1 MSTKTTFKRIAL
13 VTVAALGFGVMS
25 VVPSNAATQADTLT
39 LSAATG
45 TMQTGE
51 TSTATTVSTSALF
64 ADAGDTYTVTAFLTS
79 APAGNTAVPVLT
91 LAETTSAIVASS
103 AANSIAGTAVE
114 IGGGVIG
121 QTAYVSS
128 LAGAAVYAAAKMN
141 VLLSS
146 SAGAPNTA
154 AVKAGT
160 YTVTLAVTVYGGGG
174 VKNST
179 NQVLTITVTTNP
191 LLDTVVS
198 SVKSYMLELTDTT
211 TAEDSVV
218 TASKSLNTDLTPKIA
233 AHIVVTQL
241 NAAAAASTE
250 SITVTVSGPGLLNQ
264 QALDADTTGYA
275 TSGARAISLK
285 KGNVIDVFSDGSS
298 GVSTITLTS
307 AAGKELA
314 KESITFYGSASKI
327 TATVLKSVVGV
338 GAATA
343 SVLLSVTDSSG
354 TQVSNLGTGAFYVTS
369 DKAAA
374 ITGARTQTTV
384 GAYSV
389 TNGTTIN
396 SPGYIVNLSSQ
407 AVAAG
412 TASLTFGTCSA
423 APTSTSTCVDTS
435 NAVSIRV
442 GSTTPASVEVTTDKA
457 SYVPG
462 EKATISVVLKDKDG
476 LVLADGDYTNIFD
489 VDGIYASYSLGNGS
503 DTTETSTVYGFAKG
517 VKTYYVYMPVA
528 EGSVDFDWT
537 TGTNLAAANAGK
549 VGKTI
554 TVSTVSNSGAA
565 ASAAAEEATAAANDA
580 TDAALSAAE
589 AAEAA
594 TAMAQEAVDAVA
606 ELSASVTKLISA
618 LRAQITTLTNLV
630 VKIQKKVKA

>member
-39 LSAATG
+39 LSAATA

-64 ADAGDTYTVTAFLTS
+64 ANAGDTITVTAFLS
-79 APAGNTAVPVLT
+79 KAPAANTAVPTLT
-91 LAETTSAIVASS
+91 LAETTSAVVTTT
-103 AANSIAGTAVE
+103 AAESVAGTPVVAV
-114 IGGGVIG
+114 GGVIG
-121 QTAYVSS
+121 QTAYVVNS
-128 LAGAAVYAAAKMN
+128 AASAAYAAAKFN
-141 VLLSS
+141 VLIA
-146 SAGAPNTA
+146 SAADATVAG
-154 AVKAGT
+154 VKAGT
-160 YTVTLAVTVYGGGG
+160 YEITFAVTVAGGGG

-179 NQVLTITVTTNP
+179 NQVLTVTVTTNP
-191 LLDTVVS
+191 ALDTVAS
-198 SVKSYMLELTDTT
+198 SVTSYILGLTDTT
-211 TAEDSVV
+211 TAEDAVL
-218 TASKSLNTDLTPKIA
+218 TASKAVNTDLTPKIA
-233 AHIVVTQL
+233 AHIIVTQK
-241 NAAAAASTE
+241 NAAGQASNE
-250 SITVTVSGPGLLNQ
+250 SITVTVTGPGILGQ
-264 QALDADTTGYA
+264 QPLDAATTNYVA
-275 TSGARAISLK
+275 SGRAISLK
-285 KGNVIDVFSDGSS
+285 NGNVIDVFSDGSS

-314 KESITFYGSASKI
+314 KETITFYGSATKI
-327 TATVLKSVVGV
+327 TATVLKSVIGV
-338 GAATA
+338 GAGTN
-343 SVLLSVTDSSG
+343 SVLLSATDASG
-354 TQVSNLGTGAFYVTS
+354 TQVSDFGTGAFYVTS
-369 DKAAA
+369 DKTTSIA
-374 ITGARTQTTV
+374 GARTQTTV
-384 GAYSV
+384 AAYSA

-396 SPGYIVNLSSQ
+396 SPGYIVNLSAQ
-407 AVAAG
+407 AIAAG

-423 APTSTSTCVDTS
+423 APTATSTCVDTS

-442 GSTTPASVEVTTDKA
+442 GSVTPASVEVTTDKA
-457 SYVPG
+457 TYVPG

-476 LVLADGDYTNIFD
+476 LVLADGDYANIFD
-489 VDGIYASYSLGNGS
+489 ADGIYASYSLGNGS
-503 DTTETSTVYGFAKG
+503 DATDTHTVGLFAKG
-517 VKTYYVYMPVA
+517 VKKYSVYMPVA
-528 EGSVDFDWT
+528 EGTVDFDWT
-537 TGTNLAAANAGK
+537 TGTNLAVANAGK

-554 TVSTVSNSGAA
+554 TVAVQSNSGAA
-565 ASAAAEEATAAANDA
+565 AAAAAEEATAAANDA